1 MKKRSKLRK
10 LIRKIRPK
18 RTKLMRSNSQ
28 SERTRTSKTQS
39 NQRLKKTTRRR
50 TKERAGNKTEV
61 AAGKNIQRIKNL
73 MIIVYDLFSILPI

>member
-10 LIRKIRPK
+10 SIRKIRPK

-28 SERTRTSKTQS
+28 PERSKTSKTPR
-39 NQRLKKTTRRR
+39 NQRLNKTRRR